1 MIVFDIETGP
11 LSEKVVLGRNPDF
24 KPPDRPGE
32 FDESTVKIGA
42 LKDPEKI
49 AAKISAA
56 RQKHEDAVADYE
68 TKTAV
73 AKITYEKELID
84 RAALS
89 PLTGRIIAIGY
100 KSEKG
105 KAIKIARSENCER
118 EIVAE
123 FWRKFESCNQQS
135 RRIVGHNIFGF
146 DLPFLIRRSWLLD
159 VAIPDGVI
167 DRDRFWNDRVFCD
180 TMKRW
185 QCGNYGE
192 KFVKLETLSQATG
205 GTGKPDGVTGAMFAD
220 LISGSAEDQ
229 KIAVDYLDNDIEM
242 TWDVAVALG
251 IR

>member
-1 MIVFDIETGP
+1 MIVFDIETGALP
-11 LSEKVVLGRNPDF
+11 EKIVLERNPDF
-24 KPPDRPGE
+24 KPPEPLGE
-32 FDESTVKIGA
+32 FDESTVKTGA

-56 RQKHEDAVADYE
+56 REKHESAVAEFE

-73 AKITYEKELID
+73 AKITYEKELLD

-89 PLTGRIIAIGY
+89 PLTGRIVAIGY

-105 KAIKIARSENCER
+105 KAIKIARTEDCER
-118 EIVAE
+118 EIIAE
-123 FWRKFESCNQQS
+123 FWRKFESCNKQS
-135 RRIVGHNIFGF
+135 RRIVGHNIFNF
-146 DLPFLIRRSWLLD
+146 DLTFLLRRSWLLD

-167 DRDRFWNDRVFCD
+167 DRDRYWNDRVFCD

-205 GTGKPDGVTGAMFAD
+205 GTGKPDGVTGAMFAE
-220 LISGSAEDQ
+220 LINGSEDQQ

-242 TWDVAVALG
+242 TWNVAVALG